1 MKINLKFF
9 KSNQTAYIISM
20 LSSFDLLRL
29 LEQGN
34 EISEIIETQ
43 NIINFDKETS
53 KRLLMQIYYSGWNF

>member
-1 MKINLKFF
+1 MKINLKIF

-53 KRLLMQIYYSGWNF
+53 KCLLIQI

>member
-1 MKINLKFF
+1 VKINLKIF

-53 KRLLMQIYYSGWNF
+53 KCLLIQI